1 MMKVCQRKKNYF
13 SRSICLLG
21 YYQIV
26 FYFLPD
32 RQDDIQVINHLGAEF
47 ISNVKYIKED
57 RNKGQKK
64 NEVKDEKKL
73 GNI

>member
-1 MMKVCQRKKNYF
+1 MMKVCQRKKIIAVSVYLDIIKLYF
-13 SRSICLLG
+13 L
-21 YYQIV
+21 
-26 FYFLPD
+26 LPD

-57 RNKGQKK
+57 RNKGQEK